1 MQGTSR
7 FVRRSS
13 RCSPCRCPFR
23 QPFLL
28 SINIADRHTSKP
40 VNRTLHI
47 SCIFCSKKK
56 GTLSDALVHSSK
68 YCQWYPAHVLPPLR
82 AWDIEDGCFPTCI
95 PTSLTVSYTV
105 LSLLAMRRVVS
116 PIIDRVP
123 TFVHRLYGRY
133 PYRAVLAPMALDFP
147 DRDPEPTILDRF
159 PIRCQA
165 RCKPCEKPRF

>member
-1 MQGTSR
+1 MP
-7 FVRRSS
+7 
-13 RCSPCRCPFR
+13 SP
-23 QPFLL
+23 LL
-28 SINIADRHTSKP
+28 SINIADRHTSKQ

-133 PYRAVLAPMALDFP
+133 PDRAVPPLLLSVIIAMRHTSTLHN
-147 DRDPEPTILDRF
+147 
-159 PIRCQA
+159 A
-165 RCKPCEKPRF
+165 RLHAFSMELGSLGASSP

>member
-1 MQGTSR
+1 MP
-7 FVRRSS
+7 
-13 RCSPCRCPFR
+13 SP
-23 QPFLL
+23 LL
-28 SINIADRHTSKP
+28 SINIADRHTSKQ

-68 YCQWYPAHVLPPLR
+68 YCQWYPAHVLPSLR

-95 PTSLTVSYTV
+95 PASLTVSYTVPVSIQTTFLPLFLLTV

-123 TFVHRLYGRY
+123 TFMHRLYGRY
-133 PYRAVLAPMALDFP
+133 PYRAVLAPMAPDFP